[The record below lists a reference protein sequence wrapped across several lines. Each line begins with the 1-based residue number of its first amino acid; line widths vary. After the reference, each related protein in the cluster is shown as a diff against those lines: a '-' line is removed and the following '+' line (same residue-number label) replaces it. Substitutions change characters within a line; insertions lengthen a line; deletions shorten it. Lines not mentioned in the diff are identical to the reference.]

1 MNRQQMYDRAWLPI
15 RFSQI
20 FRVNTKSYILPL
32 NLWTWL
38 IAVVILTGSESCRRH
53 RIDRSGQAGQSAAA
67 NPDTTIQKPVAPA
80 DSASAVT
87 TAPVIPPATTPKTPR
102 PGIEEARANV
112 AEIDFKFL
120 TAKAKVSF
128 KSKDQDIDNATV
140 NIRVQ
145 KDSLIW
151 IAISK
156 IGVEAARVRVDR
168 DSITIL
174 DKINNEYTQY
184 DFPALSKRF
193 NFDMN
198 FELLQ
203 ALIVGNL
210 PLPKQPA
217 QKIKNER
224 DYLLLRQTEGKVL
237 VENYIGEENRKL
249 KKLMVVEQP
258 TKNTL
263 RLDYADFTALNN
275 FLFPYTSLI
284 TVDYKSGTDGQFY
297 QTLLRIRHSKVELAD
312 KNPGFPFSIPPRYT
326 RRP

>member
-1 MNRQQMYDRAWLPI
+1 MYNLLHKVVFQLISNQWHGKLYINNQKLLAWLL
-15 RFSQI
+15 
-20 FRVNTKSYILPL
+20 VVA
-32 NLWTWL
+32 
-38 IAVVILTGSESCRRH
+38 IAANGAGCRR
-53 RIDRSGQAGQSAAA
+53 RNLSSPTPTVSAA
-67 NPDTTIQKPVAPA
+67 D
-80 DSASAVT
+80 T
-87 TAPVIPPATTPKTPR
+87 TAPQLPVKPADTVATTTPVSTTAASTSAAIPKPVR
-102 PGIEEARANV
+102 PGIEEARTNV
-112 AEIDFKFL
+112 AEIDFRFL

-140 NIRVQ
+140 NIRVK

-151 IAISK
+151 IAVSK
-156 IGVEAARVRVDR
+156 VGIEAARVLITR
-168 DSITIL
+168 DSVTIL
-174 DKINNEYTQY
+174 DKVHNEYSQY
-184 DFPALSKRF
+184 DFPSLSQQF

-224 DYLLLRQTEGKVL
+224 DYLLLRQNEGKVL
-237 VENYIGEENRKL
+237 VENYIGEEDRKL

-263 RLDYADFTALNN
+263 RLDYKDFTALNN

-284 TVDYKSGTDGQFY
+284 TLDYKSGSDGQFY
-297 QTLLRIRHSKVELAD
+297 QTLLQVRHSKVELVD
-312 KNPGFPFSIPPRYT
+312 KNPGFPFSIPAKYT

>member
-1 MNRQQMYDRAWLPI
+1 M
-15 RFSQI
+15 
-20 FRVNTKSYILPL
+20 
-32 NLWTWL
+32 WTL
-38 IAVVILTGSESCRRH
+38 LLAVALLTGSEGCRRH
-53 RIDRSGQAGQSAAA
+53 RMDRSRPSGQSAATA
-67 NPDTTIQKPVAPA
+67 PDTSVRQPAMPA
-80 DSASAVT
+80 DSGAMVTSAPVT
-87 TAPVIPPATTPKTPR
+87 TPSTTSAAAPKSPR

-112 AEIDFKFL
+112 AEVDFTFL
-120 TAKAKVSF
+120 TAKARVSF

-140 NIRVQ
+140 NIRVK

-156 IGVEAARVRVDR
+156 IGVEAARVLVNR

-184 DFPALSKRF
+184 DFPGLSKRF

-284 TVDYKSGTDGQFY
+284 TLDYKSGADGQFY
-297 QTLLRIRHSKVELAD
+297 QTLLRIRHSKVELVD
-312 KNPGFPFSIPPRYT
+312 KNPGFPFSIPARYT